1 MRHSFKSRAARLNRR
16 LAFERLEDR
25 ATPALMLD
33 IGFDGDG
40 KLTTDFGFGN
50 DSAQA
55 VALQSGNRIITGGI
69 VWNGTSEDFG
79 LARYLADGTL
89 DRSFGING
97 GVRTEIFGDHDRILG
112 LAVQPDDKIVAVGSG
127 YFVNNSGR
135 RQSDFLVARYLPNG
149 ALDPTFGN
157 NAPGIS
163 TVDFFGDTDDFARS
177 VTILNN
183 GQILVGG
190 DSFNPFNNTSD
201 FAIARLHSNGSL
213 DTSFGVQG
221 RYAVDGFGG
230 FDESYAMVVQPDGR
244 IILGGVGQNGVN
256 GQDMLLMRFLMSGFL
271 DTSFFGT
278 GKTAIHFGSGADL
291 IYDIDLQPDGK
302 IVTAGSVFVGGANGF
317 DFALLRLHAN
327 GVLDTTFG
335 VGGGVLTDFDGGNDA
350 AFSVDV
356 LTGGR
361 ILATGEA
368 FIIADLDVALA
379 AYNPNG
385 SPDTQLLTGDEL
397 SPPGTITTDFALG
410 DDSGVGTFAKSDGS
424 ILVVG
429 RAFIGNDTDF
439 AVARYSQP
447 RTGQRGNIDSD
458 GDSLLDLW
466 ETVGVDANGD
476 GTIDLD
482 LPALGANP
490 MRRDLFVEVDALA
503 GRGPLAGVIDAVI
516 QAFANAPVTNADG
529 SSGIRL
535 HIQMDELNLPAADWL
550 QYDSIE
556 NFPVGALQLRR
567 TNFGTAA
574 ERANGNSANILAAK
588 EGVFRYGIFGH
599 VYRNGAGQVGS
610 SGIAHGIP
618 GDTFVVTLGTFG
630 SAVFENEA
638 GTFMHEF
645 GHTLGLKHGGGD
657 HQNNKPL
664 YRSVM
669 NYLHQMPRWDV
680 STPWRLDYDR
690 ERAVHDDWGKITYNF
705 RQTDSLLASFAN
717 GTVSFKEF
725 DEPPVP
731 NVIDT
736 IPGDYNRDGTVNNLD
751 YSTWRA
757 IFGQSGT
764 GLAADGNGNGI
775 VDTADYVVWRNNRGN
790 TGPPEIA
797 GDSSGPTSGI
807 SDGVADPIDYDYWRA
822 NFGKTTA
829 VASSGSVLSANMR
842 GHTADR
848 VDHTLQI
855 SATRYFFVLR
865 DLAFESLPGSLAE
878 TTRYCP
884 SPRPRIAALADFND
898 FDSDLLRLVS
908 SCLQVQ
914 LAGDALEHRLD
925 GRVDGRLDERVF
937 VDRAQEWSLGQHF
950 VDVAHFRGGLR

>member
-1 MRHSFKSRAARLNRR
+1 MRRFRRYSTTRAGRP

-55 VALQSGNRIITGGI
+55 VALQSGNRIIAGGI

-79 LARYLADGTL
+79 LVRYLADGTL

-112 LAVQPDDKIVAVGSG
+112 LAVQPDDKIVAVGTG

-135 RQSDFLVARYLPNG
+135 RQSDFLVARFLPDG
-149 ALDPTFGN
+149 ALDPSFGN

-163 TVDFFGDTDDFARS
+163 TIDFFGDTDDFARS
-177 VTILNN
+177 VAILNN

-190 DSFNPFNNTSD
+190 DSFNPANNTSD
-201 FAIARLHSNGSL
+201 FAIARLNANGSL
-213 DTSFGVQG
+213 DTTFGLQG
-221 RYAVDGFGG
+221 RNAVDGFGG
-230 FDESYAMVVQPDGR
+230 FDESYAMAVQPDGR
-244 IILGGVGQNGVN
+244 IFLGGIGQNGAN
-256 GQDMLLMRFLMSGFL
+256 GQDMLLMRFLVNGFL
-271 DTSFFGT
+271 DNSFFGT
-278 GKTAIHFGSGADL
+278 GETAIHFGSGADR
-291 IYDIDLQPDGK
+291 IFDIDLQPDGK

-317 DFALLRLHAN
+317 DFALLRLHSN
-327 GVLDTTFG
+327 GLLDTTFG
-335 VGGGVLTDFDGGNDA
+335 IGGGVLTDFDGGNDA
-350 AFSVDV
+350 AFAVDV
-356 LTGGR
+356 LPDGR
-361 ILATGEA
+361 ILATGEG
-368 FIIADLDVALA
+368 FINADLDVALA

-410 DDSGVGTFAKSDGS
+410 DDSGVGTFVQSDGS

-458 GDSLLDLW
+458 GDSLLDIW
-466 ETVGVDANGD
+466 ETVGVDADGD

-490 MRRDLFVEVDALA
+490 MRRDLFIEVDAMS

-529 SSGIRL
+529 SNGIRL
-535 HIQMDELNLPAADWL
+535 HVQMDELNLLASDWL

-556 NFPVGALQLRR
+556 NFPIGALQLRG

-574 ERANGNSANILAAK
+574 ERANGNAANILTAK
-588 EGVFRYGIFGH
+588 EGVFRYGIFGN

-630 SAVFENEA
+630 AALFENEA

-657 HQNNKPL
+657 HQNEKPA
-664 YRSVM
+664 YHSVM
-669 NYLHQMPRWDV
+669 NYLYQFPRSDV

-690 ERAVHDDWGKITYNF
+690 ERSVHDDWGKITYNF
-705 RQTDSLLASFAN
+705 RQTDSLLASVAN
-717 GTVSFKEF
+717 RTVSFKEF
-725 DEPPVP
+725 DEPLVP
-731 NVIDT
+731 NVIDV
-736 IPGDYNRDGTVNNLD
+736 IPGDYNRDGHVDNLD
-751 YSTWRA
+751 YGTWRA
-757 IFGQSGT
+757 SFGQSGA
-764 GLAADGNGNGI
+764 GLAADGNGDGT
-775 VDTADYVVWRNNRGN
+775 VDAADYVVWRNNIGRSSQGLAAASIQARGLLEADAEEASPGN
-790 TGPPEIA
+790 KRHA
-797 GDSSGPTSGI
+797 GRR
-807 SDGVADPIDYDYWRA
+807 WER
-822 NFGKTTA
+822 
-829 VASSGSVLSANMR
+829 L
-842 GHTADR
+842 
-848 VDHTLQI
+848 VDHVVDHYVAAVR
-855 SATRYFFVLR
+855 SR
-865 DLAFESLPGSLAE
+865 SLWDHSLASDDLDA
-878 TTRYCP
+878 R
-884 SPRPRIAALADFND
+884 RI
-898 FDSDLLRLVS
+898 
-908 SCLQVQ
+908 
-914 LAGDALEHRLD
+914 
-925 GRVDGRLDERVF
+925 GRMR
-937 VDRAQEWSLGQHF
+937 
-950 VDVAHFRGGLR
+950 